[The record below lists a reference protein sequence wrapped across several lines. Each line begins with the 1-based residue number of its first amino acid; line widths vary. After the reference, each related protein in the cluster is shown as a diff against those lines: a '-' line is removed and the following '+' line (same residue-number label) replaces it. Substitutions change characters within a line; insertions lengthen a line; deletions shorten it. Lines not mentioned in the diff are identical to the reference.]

1 MHSLIILEQGIFPF
15 HSCEIVVW
23 NRLRRSHTVCW
34 WSGNWLE
41 FSELELPVK
50 TGFHLVIS
58 NKAKPPNFV
67 VLKLTYPSVLQLVY
81 QEGLTCSWIRK
92 PENLPG
98 DPYRLSGGNPPRET
112 ADLCMAQSSHQG
124 IGWGWPSTFWLCAQK
139 ILPCWKQ
146 EEAEWWNHKTQC
158 CKVK

>member
-1 MHSLIILEQGIFPF
+1 MNSLIILEQGIFPF

-81 QEGLTCSWIRK
+81 QGSLAAE
-92 PENLPG
+92 PG
-98 DPYRLSGGNPPRET
+98 N
-112 ADLCMAQSSHQG
+112 
-124 IGWGWPSTFWLCAQK
+124 QK
-139 ILPCWKQ
+139 TSQEIHTGSVGAILP
-146 EEAEWWNHKTQC
+146 EELQICAWPRAATRELDEAGLQHFDYVLRKSCLVGSRKRLNDEIIKHNA
-158 CKVK
+158 VK